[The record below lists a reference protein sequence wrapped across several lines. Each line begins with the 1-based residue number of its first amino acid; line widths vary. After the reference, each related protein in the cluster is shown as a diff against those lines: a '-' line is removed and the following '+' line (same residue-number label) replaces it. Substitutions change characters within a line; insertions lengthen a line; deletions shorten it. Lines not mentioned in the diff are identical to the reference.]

1 MHYRRSSET
10 WVALFPETLIS
21 VRNKAAVAIKNFV
34 AFLSPSVTIVP
45 TSATS
50 KE

>member
-10 WVALFPETLIS
+10 WAVHFPETLIS
-21 VRNKAAVAIKNFV
+21 VKSKAAVATKNFV
-34 AFLSPSVTIVP
+34 AFLSLSVTIVR